1 MNFLFFDPKMS
12 WNNCS
17 INKIKYICL
26 SLIEKNMEQ
35 KSTFWKSAMMY
46 GLYVGIFLTLYSVV
60 IYVFGQSQNKSLAF
74 IPIILYAVCIVPAQI
89 YYRNNELNGTI
100 SYGQSVGFGVAVM
113 LFSGI
118 ISALYSII
126 IFKIDPSLIDQI
138 KAAQEEAYL
147 QQGLSEDMIEK
158 TMEMSAKM
166 MTPAWLSIVGLL
178 STVFMGTIIS
188 LVSSIFVK
196 KQPSEDAFE
205 DAMEEVKN
213 EE

>member
-1 MNFLFFDPKMS
+1 
-12 WNNCS
+12 
-17 INKIKYICL
+17 
-26 SLIEKNMEQ
+26 MEQ

-60 IYVFGQSQNKSLAF
+60 LYVFGQSQNKSLAF
-74 IPIILYAVCIVPAQI
+74 IPIVIYAVCIVLAQI

-100 SYGQSVGFGVAVM
+100 SYGQAVGFGVAVM

-147 QQGLSEDMIEK
+147 QQGMSEDVIER

-166 MTPAWLSIVGLL
+166 MTPAWLSIIGLL

-188 LVSSIFVK
+188 LVSAIFVK
-196 KQPSEDAFE
+196 KQPNEDAFE